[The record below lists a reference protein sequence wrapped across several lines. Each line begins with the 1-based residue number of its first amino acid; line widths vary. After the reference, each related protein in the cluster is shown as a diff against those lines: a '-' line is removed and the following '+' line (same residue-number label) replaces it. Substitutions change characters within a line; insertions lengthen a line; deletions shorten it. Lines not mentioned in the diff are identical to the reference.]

1 MFGQRLGWS
10 SVFQLPF
17 GLYVK
22 LSQTPNEA
30 SAMEYVRTRTTIPV
44 PAILDCPYRR
54 WLIVM
59 PTLPGKPVSE
69 WEGPKLGN
77 APKEQLQNLQDGLAD
92 WVNQLR
98 ALAPP
103 DPQRV
108 SGFLGGGVQSFRIN
122 DSFTPVGPFRNPA
135 EFHAQIFCKAYP
147 DYPEPGDERLKRLI
161 AERPHKD
168 YKICFTHGDILP
180 FNILADDELR
190 LTGLIDWE
198 CAGWMPEYWE
208 KAASLRSA
216 WIRAEP
222 WSKII
227 RDGFPE
233 YEDDMILEKRIQLWF
248 QP

>member
-1 MFGQRLGWS
+1 MS
-10 SVFQLPF
+10 SVYRLPF
-17 GLYVK
+17 GFCVK
-22 LSQTPNEA
+22 LSRTPIEA
-30 SAMEYVRTRTTIPV
+30 PAMDYVRSRTTIPV
-44 PAILDCPYRR
+44 PVVLDSFDTTWFEPYHR

-59 PTLPGKPVSE
+59 RTLPGKPVSE

-108 SGFLGGGVQSFRIN
+108 SGFLGGGVQSFRIH

-198 CAGWMPEYWE
+198 CAGWICVDPC
-208 KAASLRSA
+208 
-216 WIRAEP
+216 
-222 WSKII
+222 
-227 RDGFPE
+227 
-233 YEDDMILEKRIQLWF
+233 
-248 QP
+248 

>member
-22 LSQTPNEA
+22 LSRTPNEA

-44 PAILDCPYRR
+44 PAILDCPYCR

-59 PTLPGKPVSE
+59 RTLPGKPVSE

-98 ALAPP
+98 ALAPL
-103 DPQRV
+103 DPHRV

-135 EFHAQIFCKAYP
+135 EFFL
-147 DYPEPGDERLKRLI
+147 LKRLI